1 MDMAKR
7 GGEGVSETISIEDV
21 DELFINDEILIDGEY
36 LKFIMQMDASD
47 MQCPECGQQ
56 NKDNKMF
63 QLDNGQYLYIGNC
76 CGRFVLC
83 EVNGEDNGMATDE

>member
-36 LKFIMQMDASD
+36 
-47 MQCPECGQQ
+47 
-56 NKDNKMF
+56 
-63 QLDNGQYLYIGNC
+63 
-76 CGRFVLC
+76 
-83 EVNGEDNGMATDE
+83 